1 MYINFLFN
9 KYMRKKFKAF
19 TLVEML
25 IVMGIIII
33 LMAVGITAGRYA
45 INRANDVAHQ
55 NAVDNF
61 YTALQAY
68 YADNREFPRQD
79 SLPANGFADMLDST
93 NSAESYYIG
102 EYMDEGAFD
111 GGTEATYYYAT
122 DDLGQEVIVCVSLFG
137 QAVASNERMGDYY
150 CNGNAFGTSATGIPS
165 IDDKVVSKTVSTE
178 TEPVPGGF
186 DIIQQ
191 WDGSDWEAI
200 SS

>member
-1 MYINFLFN
+1 
-9 KYMRKKFKAF
+9 MRKNFKAF

-61 YTALQAY
+61 YTAVQAY
-68 YADNREFPRQD
+68 YADNRTFPNIENFD
-79 SLPANGFADMLDST
+79 TALNGGDTATDDIS
-93 NSAESYYIG
+93 

-122 DDLGQEVIVCVSLFG
+122 DDLQQEVLICVSLFG
-137 QAVASNERMGDYY
+137 PANESGSLREGDFY
-150 CNGNAFGTSATGIPS
+150 CNGNAFGTTTSGMP
-165 IDDKVVSKTVSTE
+165 
-178 TEPVPGGF
+178 
-186 DIIQQ
+186 
-191 WDGSDWEAI
+191 AI
-200 SS
+200 SEKVIERDTAASDHTPAGDSNFNVSHTWEGDDWASAVN